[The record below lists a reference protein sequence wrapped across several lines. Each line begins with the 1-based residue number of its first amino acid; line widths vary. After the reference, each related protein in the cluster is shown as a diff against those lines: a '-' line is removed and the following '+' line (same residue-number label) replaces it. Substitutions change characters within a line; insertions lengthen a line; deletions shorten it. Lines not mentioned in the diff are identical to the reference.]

1 MNGYALT
8 RSQNTL
14 DEVTE
19 LCLSRS
25 RGPATN
31 RQE

>member
-1 MNGYALT
+1 MNGYPLT
-8 RSQNTL
+8 SSQNTL

-19 LCLSRS
+19 LCLPPS
-25 RGPATN
+25 RGLAAN